1 MATVAEMLVEQLE
14 LAGVE
19 RVYGIV
25 GDSLNPIVDAIRR
38 SGKIRWIHCRHEEV
52 AAFAAGA
59 EAEITGKLAV
69 CAGSCGPG
77 NLHLINGLYDAQR
90 NRVPVLAIAS
100 HIPATQIGTQFFQET
115 HPDRIF
121 NECSVFSELI
131 SDAAQLPR
139 VSRTAIEAAI
149 TSPGVSV
156 LTIPSTVTQK
166 KAPEGQALSI
176 TTPRKPRIMPHPE
189 DVKEL
194 ASALNEA
201 EKVMLFCGA
210 GSRGAHDEILAVAEK
225 LNAPV
230 GHSLRGKEWIQ
241 WDNPYDVGMSGL
253 LGYGAAQES
262 MEEADLL
269 VLVGT
274 DFPYNSFLPA
284 DVRTAQ
290 IDLDPTHMGRRTR
303 ADITVHADVKET
315 MREIL
320 PLLKKKRSR
329 KWLDKKLKSQQYLM
343 DKVVGAYTKPGSKLV
358 PIHPEYAAV
367 KLDEAASE
375 DAIFTIDTG
384 MCNVWGARYITPN
397 GKRRVI
403 GSFLHGSMA
412 NALPHAI
419 GAAEANPDRQVIA
432 MCGDGGLSMLLGDLQ
447 TIKTENLNLKAVVF
461 NNSALCMVKL
471 EMIVDGL
478 VDFGTTN
485 DEMNFAAIAQA
496 MGIRSVRITDPKKLE
511 SVLKKELSRPGPALI
526 DIVTDPNALSIP
538 PKIEFEQAKGFA
550 FAMSK
555 QILNGGFGEVMSMAR
570 SNLRNIPRR
579 F

>member
-1 MATVAEMLVEQLE
+1 MTTVAEMLVKQLE

-38 SGKIRWIHCRHEEV
+38 SDQIDWVHVRHEEV
-52 AAFAAGA
+52 AAFAAAA
-59 EAEITGKLAV
+59 EAEVTGKLAV

-77 NLHLINGLYDAQR
+77 NLHLINGLYDAHR
-90 NRVPVLAIAS
+90 SRVPVLAIAS

-121 NECSVFSELI
+121 NECSVFSEMI
-131 SDAAQLPR
+131 SDPNQMPR
-139 VSRTAIEAAI
+139 VSRMAIESALTA
-149 TSPGVSV
+149 PGVSV
-156 LTIPSTVTQK
+156 LTIPSTVTEEP
-166 KAPEGQALSI
+166 APEGKAL
-176 TTPRKPRIMPHPE
+176 TMAHPRKPIVAPHPQ
-189 DVKEL
+189 DLQEL
-194 ASALNEA
+194 ADAMNEA
-201 EKVMLFCGA
+201 EKVMFFCGA
-210 GSRGAHDEILAVAEK
+210 GTRGAHDEVIEVAK
-225 LNAPV
+225 RLHAPI

-241 WDNPYDVGMSGL
+241 WDNPFDVGMSGL

-274 DFPYNSFLPA
+274 DFPYDAFLPD

-290 IDLDPTHMGRRTR
+290 IDIDPTHMGRRTR
-303 ADITVHADVKET
+303 TDIAVNADVKQT
-315 MREIL
+315 ML
-320 PLLKKKRSR
+320 ALLDKLKQKKSDA
-329 KWLDKKLKSQQYLM
+329 WLQKKLKSHDYLM
-343 DKVVGAYTKPGSKLV
+343 NKVVSVYSKPGSTLK

-367 KLDEAASE
+367 KLDEAAAD
-375 DAIFTIDTG
+375 DAVFTVDTG
-384 MCNVWGARYITPN
+384 MCNVWGARFITPN

-419 GAAEANPDRQVIA
+419 GAAQAEPGRQVVA
-432 MCGDGGLSMLLGDLQ
+432 LCGDGGLSMLMGDLA
-447 TIKTENLNLKAVVF
+447 TVAACDLPIKLVVF

-471 EMIVDGL
+471 EMIVEGL
-478 VDFGTTN
+478 VDFGTTTPGI
-485 DEMNFAAIAQA
+485 NFADVAAA
-496 MGIRSVRITDPKKLE
+496 MGIRSVRVTEPGDLE
-511 SVLKKELSRPGPALI
+511 AVFERELNTSGPCLI
-526 DIVTDPNALSIP
+526 DVVTDPNALSIP
-538 PKIEFEQAKGFA
+538 PKIEWAQAKGFA
-550 FAMSK
+550 TSMTK
-555 QILNGGFGEVMSMAR
+555 QVLNGGFGEVMSMAR

>member
-38 SGKIRWIHCRHEEV
+38 SKKIRWIHVRHEEV

-59 EAEITGKLAV
+59 DAEVTGKLAV

-77 NLHLINGLYDAQR
+77 NLHLINGLYDCQR

-121 NECSVFSELI
+121 NECSVFSEMI
-131 SDAAQLPR
+131 SDPNQMPR
-139 VSRTAIEAAI
+139 VSRIAIESALTA
-149 TSPGVSV
+149 PGVSV
-156 LTIPSTVTQK
+156 LTIPSTVTQE
-166 KAPEGQALSI
+166 KAPEGKALDMAH
-176 TTPRKPRIMPHPE
+176 PRKPRIIPNEE
-189 DVKEL
+189 DLKEL
-194 ASALNEA
+194 ADAINEA
-201 EKVMLFCGA
+201 DKVALFCGA
-210 GSRGAHDEILAVAEK
+210 GTRGAHDEVMELAGK
-225 LNAPV
+225 LYSPV

-269 VLVGT
+269 VLIGT
-274 DFPYNSFLPA
+274 DFPYDSFLPHK
-284 DVRTAQ
+284 VRTAQ
-290 IDLDPTHMGRRTR
+290 IDINPMHLGRRTR
-303 ADITVHADVKET
+303 CDISVQADVRET
-315 MREIL
+315 L
-320 PLLKKKRSR
+320 KLLIPMVEQKKSRS
-329 KWLDKKLKSQQYLM
+329 WLDKKLKSQAYLM
-343 DKVVGAYTKPGSKLV
+343 DKVVGAYTEDGSKLK
-358 PIHPEYAAV
+358 PIHPEFAAV
-367 KLDEAASE
+367 KLDEAASD
-375 DAIFTIDTG
+375 DAIFTVDTG
-384 MCNVWGARYITPN
+384 MCNVWAARYITPN

-412 NALPHAI
+412 NALPQAI
-419 GAAEANPDRQVIA
+419 GAAVAEPHRQVVA

-447 TIKTENLNLKAVVF
+447 TIKTQDLNVKAVVF

-485 DEMNFAAIAQA
+485 DEMNFAAIAEA
-496 MGIRSVRITDPKKLE
+496 MGIRAVRVTDPQELE
-511 SVLKKELSRPGPALI
+511 AVLEEEMAKPGPAVI

-538 PKIEFEQAKGFA
+538 PKIEFGQAKGFA

>member
-1 MATVAEMLVEQLE
+1 MANVAEMLVQQLVA
-14 LAGVE
+14 AGVE

-38 SGKIRWIHCRHEEV
+38 SGKIRWIHVRHEEV

-59 EAEITGKLAV
+59 DAEVTGKLAV

-100 HIPATQIGTQFFQET
+100 HIPATQIGTNFFQET
-115 HPDRIF
+115 HPDRLF
-121 NECSVFSELI
+121 NECSVFSEML
-131 SDAAQLPR
+131 SDPKQLPR
-139 VSRTAIEAAI
+139 VTRTAIEAAQ
-149 TSPGVSV
+149 SAPGVAV
-156 LTIPSTVTQK
+156 LTIPSTVTEMPVDSTDELVVNK
-166 KAPEGQALSI
+166 PR
-176 TTPRKPRIMPHPE
+176 TPRVMAHP
-189 DVKEL
+189 DDLRDL
-194 ASALNEA
+194 AEAMNSAK
-201 EKVMLFCGA
+201 KVMMFCGA
-210 GSRGAHDEILAVAEK
+210 GTRYAHDEVMAVAGK
-225 LNAPV
+225 LNSPV

-274 DFPYNSFLPA
+274 DFPYNTFLP
-284 DVRTAQ
+284 DKVRTAQ
-290 IDLDPTHMGRRTR
+290 IDLNPINLGRRTR
-303 ADITVHADVKET
+303 ADIAIHADVKET
-315 MREIL
+315 FRELL
-320 PLLKKKRSR
+320 PMLKQKKSR
-329 KWLDKKLKSQQYLM
+329 KWLDEKLKSQAYLM
-343 DKVVGAYTKPGSKLV
+343 DKVVGAYTKDGSKLV

-367 KLDEAASE
+367 KLDEAASD
-375 DAIFTIDTG
+375 DAIFTVDTG
-384 MCNVWGARYITPN
+384 MCNVWAARYITPN

-412 NALPHAI
+412 NALPQAI
-419 GAAEANPDRQVIA
+419 GAAVAEPHRQVVA

-447 TIKTENLNLKAVVF
+447 TIKTQNLNVKAVVF

-471 EMIVDGL
+471 EMIVGGL

-485 DEMNFAAIAQA
+485 DEMNFAAIGEA
-496 MGIRSVRITDPKKLE
+496 MGIRSVRITDPDDLQR
-511 SVLKKELSRPGPALI
+511 VLMEEMDKPGPAVI

-538 PKIEFEQAKGFA
+538 PKIEFGQAKGFA
-550 FAMSK
+550 FAMTK
-555 QILNGGFGEVMSMAR
+555 EILNGGFGEVMSMAR